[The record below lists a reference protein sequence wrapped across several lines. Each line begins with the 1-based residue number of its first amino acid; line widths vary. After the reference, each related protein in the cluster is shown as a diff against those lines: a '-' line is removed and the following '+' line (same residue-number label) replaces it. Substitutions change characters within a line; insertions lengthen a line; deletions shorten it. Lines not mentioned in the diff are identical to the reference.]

1 MGETSRIPNEMN
13 LSQDI
18 FINTEPSPKPEDLSL
33 SSSAIQPAQK
43 PPATP
48 VSWSSQLQKKK
59 KTPEDY
65 ENDRVRKYAKYFKEN
80 EILPI
85 PELVEAVEPK
95 TLSFVVTD
103 LRTRRLAGLKK
114 ESFEELLQ
122 TAGIPGKYFYRRS
135 FATWDVLLP
144 SEEIAKKLS
153 TQNITTKYFR
163 LQPEYRGKRRIKV
176 TVCNV
181 SMQLNGDVIAAYL
194 SSYGGVEDYM
204 QIKSAHG
211 TAYSDF
217 LFTMILDRGGF
228 NTIPHIISY
237 RDTTMTVIVEGRKP
251 LCWYCKQLGHFSR
264 SCPQKA
270 TIATNKTTTTA
281 NDTTN
286 TTTKTTTTTTTT
298 TAAKKNTNTE
308 TGVQP
313 DKEEGWTLVKGGKK
327 KKTSPIKTTETTKIS
342 AAAPANTET
351 PIKKK
356 KKPEEMET
364 SYNLKRRRDSG
375 DSDKDGEKKQ
385 CTPKPRKQQP
395 QIEKPQQAMPTQP
408 QKPTEKTQ
416 GPSPIIQNNP
426 QRPAQIL
433 HSPAQ
438 HIQKEPPLLPILPSL
453 SPITTPKM
461 FSRSRSVNRIGQ
473 SPSPSPTQTRTHSV
487 TNEVRKPLIEITLC
501 SEPDPSK
508 ITDHQLKTI
517 LKPLFSFKSIN
528 EKSIANPYLFRDAA
542 KVTTFV
548 RAAGT
553 RTRELWRFIQ
563 EASCANLRLAELEHP
578 SLKKMLPFC
587 SGRVPILV
595 HPSFYRSLKLRY
607 PMDVG
612 GISRDDRV
620 STELGTSSLR
630 QAVGILTP
638 KDFRPVV
645 DTE

>member
-1 MGETSRIPNEMN
+1 
-13 LSQDI
+13 
-18 FINTEPSPKPEDLSL
+18 
-33 SSSAIQPAQK
+33 
-43 PPATP
+43 
-48 VSWSSQLQKKK
+48 
-59 KTPEDY
+59 
-65 ENDRVRKYAKYFKEN
+65 
-80 EILPI
+80 
-85 PELVEAVEPK
+85 
-95 TLSFVVTD
+95 
-103 LRTRRLAGLKK
+103 
-114 ESFEELLQ
+114 
-122 TAGIPGKYFYRRS
+122 
-135 FATWDVLLP
+135 
-144 SEEIAKKLS
+144 
-153 TQNITTKYFR
+153 
-163 LQPEYRGKRRIKV
+163 
-176 TVCNV
+176 
-181 SMQLNGDVIAAYL
+181 MQLNGDVIAAYL

-211 TAYSDF
+211 TAYGDF
-217 LFTMILDRGGF
+217 LFTLILDRGGF

-298 TAAKKNTNTE
+298 AAKKNTNTE

-327 KKTSPIKTTETTKIS
+327 QKTSLTKTTETTKIS
-342 AAAPANTET
+342 AAAPATTET

-356 KKPEEMET
+356 NKNQPEEMET

-395 QIEKPQQAMPTQP
+395 QIEKPQQPMPTQP
-408 QKPTEKTQ
+408 QKPTEKIQ
-416 GPSPIIQNNP
+416 GPSP

-433 HSPAQ
+433 HSPAR

-473 SPSPSPTQTRTHSV
+473 SPSPSPTQTRTHSA

-548 RAAGT
+548 RAAST

-563 EASCANLRLAELEHP
+563 EASCANLSWRNWSIPP
-578 SLKKMLPFC
+578 SKKCFLFARA
-587 SGRVPILV
+587 G
-595 HPSFYRSLKLRY
+595 
-607 PMDVG
+607 
-612 GISRDDRV
+612 SR
-620 STELGTSSLR
+620 
-630 QAVGILTP
+630 
-638 KDFRPVV
+638 F
-645 DTE
+645 